1 MIRTSVKTFNFT
13 TKDISRESTSNFN
26 APDYLINLTSL
37 VRWNRD
43 ADLMVIRAN
52 YPRSEFDGDAN
63 YDEDQA
69 WRLLT
74 YNWTDRNHDHNLWTD
89 RNHNGVVNHADLT
102 TSSNPDGF
110 LDLDF
115 AHSEMDEGEY
125 VRFMYHRAGS
135 NALMSFVRDP
145 SKRMADGLFL
155 GLQHSATNADIART
169 HFEIEVS
176 FYKNVDWSWIT
187 HASSAKGSFTARIH
201 VPSNTP
207 YGMYEGAIVLTK
219 RSNGFGWHKGSRHE
233 SGADEMVVP
242 VSVAVAATVPQDAD
256 GNITGSLEFGGSK
269 VAWAQRKLLYNNGS
283 VFGANDW
290 TWRAESGDWRF
301 FFLDVPE
308 EPAPGSLFLART
320 TWNATSP
327 YTDLDTLIMGKSEN
341 DCQVICGGVF
351 GAPYIIDTV
360 GGSPNT
366 NIGAGVWRFDTATG
380 GAEDFVAA
388 PAQEGLHMVA
398 VHQVGWQGDDFTTPF
413 KVSLG
418 GAAVSPGAVNVTTS
432 ADSGAFDVTFTSS
445 VALDGLTAEAFGLS
459 QPQTFVEATQQD
471 DPNDPSSAHVKHD
484 VAISHASS
492 ARVTVE
498 VGDQDVDLF
507 VVYDANDDGVFS
519 NSEIVA
525 SSTGGAGADEFV
537 ELVRPADGDYQVW
550 AQGWQVAG
558 TPDITVGIDVTQGS
572 DMTLS
577 GLPAGGVSAGVPV
590 VIHVDFTKSMV
601 GGESYFGEL
610 LLGPPTAPTALRIP
624 VTINRS

>member
-1 MIRTSVKTFNFT
+1 
-13 TKDISRESTSNFN
+13 
-26 APDYLINLTSL
+26 
-37 VRWNRD
+37 
-43 ADLMVIRAN
+43 
-52 YPRSEFDGDAN
+52 
-63 YDEDQA
+63 
-69 WRLLT
+69 
-74 YNWTDRNHDHNLWTD
+74 
-89 RNHNGVVNHADLT
+89 
-102 TSSNPDGF
+102 
-110 LDLDF
+110 
-115 AHSEMDEGEY
+115 
-125 VRFMYHRAGS
+125 
-135 NALMSFVRDP
+135 
-145 SKRMADGLFL
+145 
-155 GLQHSATNADIART
+155 
-169 HFEIEVS
+169 
-176 FYKNVDWSWIT
+176 
-187 HASSAKGSFTARIH
+187 
-201 VPSNTP
+201 
-207 YGMYEGAIVLTK
+207 
-219 RSNGFGWHKGSRHE
+219 
-233 SGADEMVVP
+233 
-242 VSVAVAATVPQDAD
+242 
-256 GNITGSLEFGGSK
+256 
-269 VAWAQRKLLYNNGS
+269 
-283 VFGANDW
+283 
-290 TWRAESGDWRF
+290 
-301 FFLDVPE
+301 VPE